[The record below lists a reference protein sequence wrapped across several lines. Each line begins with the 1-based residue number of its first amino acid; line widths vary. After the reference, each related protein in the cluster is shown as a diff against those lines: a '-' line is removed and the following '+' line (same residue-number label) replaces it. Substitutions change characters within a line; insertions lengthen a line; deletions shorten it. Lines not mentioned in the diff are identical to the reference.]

1 MPTHMR
7 QMFQPDELQ
16 NIVMS
21 EPFSF
26 TKGCRVMRIEA
37 KNVMGDTTKFG
48 SALYD
53 LKIDPHQTAPVSD
66 KETEE
71 RMKGYIAEYMEKN
84 DAPEE
89 LYTRLG
95 IVR

>member
-1 MPTHMR
+1 
-7 QMFQPDELQ
+7 
-16 NIVMS
+16 
-21 EPFSF
+21 
-26 TKGCRVMRIEA
+26 MRIEA